1 LTNKNKSG
9 IINTENEREEKNMVV
24 YAVRAVV
31 DEEYGCR
38 EVQRIY
44 SSREGAEE
52 YVSEH
57 QEYFQPWWADDD
69 AEEPVYDVVEME
81 VH

>member
-1 LTNKNKSG
+1 
-9 IINTENEREEKNMVV
+9 MVV
-24 YAVRAVV
+24 YVVRAVV

-57 QEYFQPWWADDD
+57 QEYFWPWWSDDD

>member
-1 LTNKNKSG
+1 
-9 IINTENEREEKNMVV
+9 MVV

-44 SSREGAEE
+44 ASREDAEA

-57 QEYFQPWWADDD
+57 QEYWQPWWDDD
-69 AEEPVYDVVEME
+69 GAEVPVYDIEEMQ
-81 VH
+81 VL

>member
-1 LTNKNKSG
+1 
-9 IINTENEREEKNMVV
+9 MVV

-44 SSREGAEE
+44 ASYEDAEA

-57 QEYFQPWWADDD
+57 QEYWQPWWQDDD
-69 AEEPVYDVVEME
+69 AEVPVYDIEEMQ
-81 VH
+81 VL